1 MILRS
6 ELKQNAKDRLKNN
19 WGLAIGIIIVCTLIS
34 CIPNLL
40 AEIDSES
47 FAISVIIPIITLVI
61 TGPLTIGQ
69 CKFFINLANRS
80 NPKFSDL
87 WYGFNNMLRAIGVT
101 LLVGVIVFI
110 GTILFI
116 IPGIILA
123 FMYSQVYYIMAENP
137 EMSIM
142 NCLKES
148 SRIMKGHK
156 MDLFILELSFLGW
169 GILMVITLGIAGL
182 YVLPYYNATLTN
194 FYLDIKD

>member
-47 FAISVIIPIITLVI
+47 FAISIIIPIITLVI

-110 GTILFI
+110 GSILFI

-182 YVLPYYNATLTN
+182 YVLPYYNTTLPN

>member
-47 FAISVIIPIITLVI
+47 FAISIIIPIITLVI

>member
-1 MILRS
+1 
-6 ELKQNAKDRLKNN
+6 
-19 WGLAIGIIIVCTLIS
+19 
-34 CIPNLL
+34 
-40 AEIDSES
+40 
-47 FAISVIIPIITLVI
+47 
-61 TGPLTIGQ
+61 
-69 CKFFINLANRS
+69 
-80 NPKFSDL
+80 
-87 WYGFNNMLRAIGVT
+87 MLRAIGVT

-110 GTILFI
+110 GSILFI

-194 FYLDIKD
+194 FYLEIKD